1 MVQSTLALDLANLTR
16 HQVKFIDLVV
26 AHLYVLVEKVLGIL
40 LDPTCSFIS
49 RLEHGIQS

>member
-1 MVQSTLALDLANLTR
+1 MIKCTLALDLANLSR
-16 HQVKFIDLVV
+16 YHVKFIDLVV

-40 LDPTCSFIS
+40 LDPTRSFIR